1 MANHISGS
9 TKTIETKAF
18 PIGKPRQHR
27 WFSCVDLTNEPGWP
41 WLYTNKYFNVWLSMV
56 ECTNQLKTCFP
67 KQCGHTALTVGVWTR
82 WLIDMVSVASGI
94 FPVNFHTKWFLWN
107 GPCAFRLRRLAQN
120 GCRGISFLHFPF
132 KFRHKMALVT
142 CPCAFRLRRL
152 AQNGCRGPGAR
163 HCLVN
168 SRIKWLWWHVHVHFD
183 CAGSHKTRHL
193 IQKSCQETSYREL
206 ERPLMEILFRDLA
219 KRPLTEILPT
229 ELL

>member
-1 MANHISGS
+1 
-9 TKTIETKAF
+9 
-18 PIGKPRQHR
+18 
-27 WFSCVDLTNEPGWP
+27 
-41 WLYTNKYFNVWLSMV
+41 MV
-56 ECTNQLKTCFP
+56 ECTNQSKTCFP
-67 KQCGHTALTVGVWTR
+67 KQCGHTALTVGVRAR

-120 GCRGISFLHFPF
+120 GCRGISVPHFLC
-132 KFRHKMALVT
+132 KFQHKMALVT

-152 AQNGCRGPGAR
+152 AQNWCHGPGAR
-163 HCLVN
+163 HFLVN

-206 ERPLMEILFRDLA
+206 VHKSCQETSYGDLVQRSGQKTSYRDLA
-219 KRPLTEILPT
+219 NRALIEILYRDLAGRP
-229 ELL
+229 